1 MFFPEC
7 KKLKPQKFGGNS
19 FFSVFEKVCRGTGSN
34 QVIEKYNFHFCVT
47 VVTEKFDEVV
57 AARATFYGDKLGWK
71 DIEKAEGL
79 RNWLRILVH
88 LDSW

>member
-1 MFFPEC
+1 MGIHFFRFS
-7 KKLKPQKFGGNS
+7 KKCVEEPVRTKLPKKD
-19 FFSVFEKVCRGTGSN
+19 
-34 QVIEKYNFHFCVT
+34 NFHFCVT
-47 VVTEKFDEVV
+47 VVTEKLDAVV